1 MDKPAL
7 ITLTFDDGLRC
18 QFQQAVPI
26 LNQYGFPAT
35 FFLVANTGPIHTDG
49 YAERIGFKWPKIAW
63 NADDIRFL
71 KAMVER
77 GHEIGAH
84 SVNHKLDRIVADPA
98 FEAAESKRLVEE
110 WMETEIP
117 SYCYPF
123 YRANEPIR
131 KAVIDAGYK
140 QARSGKQNSY
150 IPRGFSDSF
159 QIDCREISNNENV
172 AGWVQP
178 GCWHVLTFHGIGGAQ
193 DGYQPIPVTEFARQ
207 MAELAKLRDSGAVEV
222 VTFGDGADRLP

>member
-35 FFLVANTGPIHTDG
+35 FFLVANAGPIHTDG

-77 GHEIGAH
+77 E
-84 SVNHKLDRIVADPA
+84 KLILQQKSA
-98 FEAAESKRLVEE
+98 FTFSQYKGCLRNSSESSNARLKAA
-110 WMETEIP
+110 
-117 SYCYPF
+117 
-123 YRANEPIR
+123 
-131 KAVIDAGYK
+131 
-140 QARSGKQNSY
+140 
-150 IPRGFSDSF
+150 
-159 QIDCREISNNENV
+159 
-172 AGWVQP
+172 
-178 GCWHVLTFHGIGGAQ
+178 
-193 DGYQPIPVTEFARQ
+193 
-207 MAELAKLRDSGAVEV
+207 
-222 VTFGDGADRLP
+222 